1 MPAQAVP
8 ESADPGVDRRQL
20 RVLRTRFRA
29 ISAARLERVRTM
41 LPPRHRQF
49 LDLLPLLL
57 HLNHP
62 ALPGYVS
69 QGTPCGISGWS
80 PPAATL
86 ARATRLARSFAPQ
99 RRPAAEARIH
109 AVYLMGSPGTLGHS
123 DRSDLDIWVC
133 YPHDLESHALA
144 LLARKTTLLHEWAAT
159 LGLEAHLFL
168 MNGEKYRSG
177 DREPLTGENCGTTQH
192 HLLLD
197 EFYRTGIL
205 LAGRMPTWWLVPPE
219 HEQDHE
225 AWCTELLRKRH
236 LRATDVVDFG
246 GVAGLS
252 AGEFLSA
259 GIWQLYKAID
269 SPYKSLL
276 KLLLF
281 EVYASDL
288 PRLNSLSADSK
299 RAVCAGV
306 TDIDE
311 LDPYLMI
318 YRRIE
323 HYLRAQAQEARLE
336 IVRRCLYY
344 KVGKK
349 LSMPPRDGKGS
360 WQRRLMERLVDD
372 WGWDSGKLGVLDA
385 RRRWNILEVEAE
397 RHELVREL
405 RTSYRFLA
413 DFTRREGSTNTA
425 DVHELAVLGRR
436 LYAAYERR
444 SGKIDTVNPGHAIDV
459 TEREVMIRATHSDTD
474 EAPRWRILRGADTGA
489 AVLREGNCLSELLGW
504 CVANGVIGERT
515 RVALHSHAAGLRE
528 GEVRAMLRELRRF
541 MATDPAAG
549 AAEQAFGQGALV
561 TARLVFVNV
570 GRDPLQ
576 QARKAGVQRV
586 SSRTDSLGYSALREN
601 LVLNLET
608 VARTS
613 WGELVCARH
622 DGVEGLLRCLGEHLQ
637 SGANGSSPQLLVRCF
652 CPSRAQAISA
662 RLTELFADLSRHFQH
677 ERRDAARYVLEIG
690 DHLHLLGFRK
700 GASRAQSTDGI
711 TGLYRLLAEPQPQWS
726 PIAVD
731 RHALARTALR
741 AIVAQA
747 YPWRCCVFLE
757 TLAETFVMTISD
769 EHGSLW
775 RAEYAL
781 EHEAA
786 VVAAMA
792 LFLDAVRSRQGGNA
806 APSTVTAWF
815 RIVRP
820 AGAEYQTHAMPPPAR
835 QAAPC
840 IPVQA
845 VATGKGEHTRFTLH
859 CAGDTFADCDPDADL
874 PERLLAR
881 LRPRGTGT
889 APPVCVTDVDLG
901 HAMRADA
908 PTAHY
913 LHARTRIEQSLTAGL
928 GYTSSRTPDAIRDDA
943 RL

>member
-1 MPAQAVP
+1 M
-8 ESADPGVDRRQL
+8 
-20 RVLRTRFRA
+20 LRTRFRA
-29 ISAARLERVRTM
+29 ISAARLERVRAM
-41 LPPRHRQF
+41 LPRQHRQF

-69 QGTPCGISGWS
+69 QHTPCGISGWS

-99 RRPAAEARIH
+99 RRPPGEARIH

-133 YPHDLESHALA
+133 YPHDLDPHALA
-144 LLARKTTLLHEWAAT
+144 LLARKATLLHEWAAT

-177 DREPLTGENCGTTQH
+177 EREPLTGENCGSTQH

-205 LAGRMPTWWLVPPE
+205 LAGRIPAWWLVPPE
-219 HEQDHE
+219 HEHDHA
-225 AWCTELLRKRH
+225 AWCAELLRKRH
-236 LRATDVVDFG
+236 VRTTDVVDFG

-281 EVYASDL
+281 EVYASEL
-288 PRLNSLSADSK
+288 PQVNSLSADSK

-311 LDPYLMI
+311 LDPYAMI

-323 HYLRAQAQEARLE
+323 HYLREQAQEARLE

-344 KVGKK
+344 KAGRK
-349 LSMPPRDGKGS
+349 LSMPPRDGKTS
-360 WQRRLMERLVDD
+360 WQRRLMERMIGD
-372 WGWDSGKLGVLDA
+372 WGWDSEKLVLLDA

-397 RHELVREL
+397 RNELVREL

-413 DFTRREGSTNTA
+413 DFARREGSANTA
-425 DVHELAVLGRR
+425 DAHELTVLGRR
-436 LYAAYERR
+436 LYAAYERQ

-459 TEREVMIRATHSDTD
+459 SERELVIRATRTD
-474 EAPRWRILRGADTGA
+474 AGAAPRWGIVRGAGSDS

-504 CVANGVIGERT
+504 CIANGVIGERT
-515 RVALHSHAAGLRE
+515 RVALHPHAAGLRE
-528 GEVRAMLRELRRF
+528 TELRAMLRELRRF
-541 MATDPAAG
+541 MTTEPIART
-549 AAEQAFGQGALV
+549 AEHAFGQGALI

-570 GRDPLQ
+570 GRDPSQ
-576 QARKAGVQRV
+576 QARETGVQRV

-622 DGVEGLLRCLGEHLQ
+622 DGIEGLLRCLGEHLQ
-637 SGANGSSPQLLVRCF
+637 SGAGGNSPQLLVRCF
-652 CPSRAQAISA
+652 CASRAEAISA
-662 RLTELFADLSRHFQH
+662 RIDELFADLSRHFHRQ
-677 ERRDAARYVLEIG
+677 RRDAARYVLEIG
-690 DHLHLLGFRK
+690 ERLYLLGFRN
-700 GASRAQSTDGI
+700 GASRAQGSDDI
-711 TGLYRLLAEPQPQWS
+711 AGLYRLLAEAQPQWS

-731 RHALARTALR
+731 RHALARTPLR
-741 AIVAQA
+741 AIVTQA
-747 YPWRCCVFLE
+747 HAWRCCVFLE
-757 TLAETFVMTISD
+757 KLTDTFAMTISD

-775 RAEYAL
+775 RAEYPL

-786 VVAAMA
+786 LVAAMA
-792 LFLDAVRSRQGGNA
+792 LFLDAVRSRQHGNA
-806 APSTVTAWF
+806 APSTATAWF

-820 AGAEYQTHAMPPPAR
+820 AGGEYEAQEVPPPSAQPAAR
-835 QAAPC
+835 CVAL
-840 IPVQA
+840 QA
-845 VATGKGEHTRFTLH
+845 VATTGGGDRMLFTLR
-859 CAGDTFADCDPDADL
+859 CEAATFVDYDPDRGV
-874 PERLLAR
+874 PERLFALLQRRGAR
-881 LRPRGTGT
+881 T
-889 APPVCVTDVDLG
+889 ALPVCVTDIDLG
-901 HAMRADA
+901 QTGHADA
-908 PTAHY
+908 PTARY
-913 LHARTRIEQSLTAGL
+913 LRARTRIEQSLTTGL
-928 GYTSSRTPDAIRDDA
+928 ERAPAHGPDAIRNGA